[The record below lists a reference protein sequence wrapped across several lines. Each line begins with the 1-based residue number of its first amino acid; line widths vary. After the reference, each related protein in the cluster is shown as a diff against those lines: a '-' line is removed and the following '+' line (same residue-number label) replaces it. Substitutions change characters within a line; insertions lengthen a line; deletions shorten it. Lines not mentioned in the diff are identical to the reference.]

1 MSERNVNFEI
11 KNGVGYI
18 TMDRPAKLNAITI
31 PMTNRIL
38 QCLAEAANDSKVRV
52 VVFRGVGRAF
62 STGADHKEM
71 DSLLEKWRRDPF
83 AYMNYLR
90 TTDQKMIL
98 AIRAFDKPTIAAVN
112 GYAIGVGSGIAYA
125 CDFRVA
131 STEAK
136 FQEVFVRIG
145 LSPGEGAI
153 ALLSRL
159 VGFSKATEMIL
170 SGKMVDA
177 EEAFR
182 MGLVTNVVL
191 PDKLE
196 SEVDSLAKTLLNCA
210 PLALKAAKSG
220 LNRLMLSELELDM
233 ERAAFVLYS
242 LKNTSDHQEALRA
255 FLEKRSP
262 KFKGE

>member
-1 MSERNVNFEI
+1 MSERNVDYEV
-11 KNGVGYI
+11 KNGIAYV
-18 TMDRPAKLNAITI
+18 TMDRPEKLNAITI

-38 QCLAEAANDSKVRV
+38 ECLSEAGKDPKVKV

-62 STGADHKEM
+62 STGADHNEM
-71 DSLLEKWRRDPF
+71 DNLIEKWRKDPF

-90 TTDQKMIL
+90 NTDQKMVL
-98 AIRAFDKPTIAAVN
+98 SIRAFEKPTIAAVN

-153 ALLSRL
+153 SMLSRL

-170 SGKMVDA
+170 TGKTVDA
-177 EEAFR
+177 QEAYR
-182 MGLVTNVVL
+182 IGLVTNVVP

-196 SEVDSLAKTLLNCA
+196 AEVDSLAQTLLKCA
-210 PLALKAAKSG
+210 PLALRAAKSG
-220 LNRLMLSELELDM
+220 LNRLMLHELDQDM
-233 ERAAFVLYS
+233 ERAAFVLYA
-242 LKNTSDHQEALRA
+242 LKNTADHQEALRA
-255 FLEKRSP
+255 FLEKRP
-262 KFKGE
+262 AKFKGE